1 MATIIHTCSSI
12 LVRPNG
18 IVRYINAVL
27 DLQKKLGHKTIF
39 VTDAK
44 PTQTINAD
52 TVIYLNE
59 VSTYVPNMRDG
70 HVWLQPDVDII
81 NQIHQ
86 LYQQYNLMADLV
98 VAHDLHSYYAAS
110 DNYQDGIF
118 VQHESDVAHPGRYSF
133 IDDEYLTLQ
142 KKVVANTNWRVG
154 LVWRDPKFRAKRAI
168 YTPPPFEMDTRPA
181 PEKTRG
187 LLYIGDA
194 TERKGAREFMEMA
207 RLCGETP
214 TVITHEPDSEL
225 FAGAD
230 VYSFGL
236 SDRKKMLNLMR
247 QHRVAYIPSKNECMS
262 LAVLECLQ
270 YMPVVLDGQY
280 AWTHF
285 HKDAGALVRDG
296 VMIHRT
302 IANHLV
308 HDIEYDQTLIKSYS
322 GNSLQYWRNLSTI

>member
-52 TVIYLNE
+52 TVLYASE
-59 VSTYVPNMRDG
+59 ESCYVPNMRDG
-70 HVWLQPDVDII
+70 HVWLQMETKLIHDMNKIY
-81 NQIHQ
+81 NQYKLI
-86 LYQQYNLMADLV
+86 ADLV
-98 VAHDLHSYYAAS
+98 VAHDLHSYYAAYG
-110 DNYQDGIF
+110 NYTNGVF

-133 IDDEYLTLQ
+133 IDDEYLELQ
-142 KKVVANTNWRVG
+142 KKAVAKTDWRVG
-154 LVWRDPKFRAKRAI
+154 LVWRDPDFQAKRAI
-168 YTPPPFEMDTRPA
+168 YTPPPFEMDTRPM

-194 TERKGAREFMEMA
+194 TERKGAREFMDMA
-207 RLCGETP
+207 RRLGETP

-225 FAGAD
+225 FSGAD
-230 VYSFGL
+230 VHSFAL
-236 SDRKKMLNLMR
+236 NEREAMLDLMR
-247 QHRVAYIPSKNECMS
+247 QHRVAYIPSRNECMS

-270 YMPVVLDGQY
+270 YMPVVLDAQY

-285 HKDAGALVRDG
+285 HKDAGALVREG
-296 VMIHRT
+296 VMIQRT

-308 HDIEYDQTLIKSYS
+308 NNIAYDQTLIKSYS